1 MAMENNRISN
11 NIDYSFLKNIIFLR
25 IAVVTLLNNFIVA
38 AIISMEIL
46 YIVSF
51 LKKSSFHLALF
62 MMLGAVLSIIITPVF
77 GRMIDKSPETSK
89 KLMIAACITGLIG
102 CIILY
107 LTKNF
112 LIALMVEILLFTVA
126 RSINPALIAQ
136 SYATSYLA
144 GDANKTH
151 WVSVHRALT
160 SAGWIVAPPMAGLI
174 VDAFGFQEF
183 FIVIGVI
190 YILMLILFS
199 ITKQVKPRRESG
211 IEKVIEHT
219 GIGFW
224 GFFSVFVLMFFTMF
238 VLDTNLPLLVKFLG
252 GHAKEVGLLF
262 SIAGVGEVILITF
275 GGYFVKHF
283 SDTKIIIL
291 IVALGMVYSLISHFA
306 NSLSELYFAQL
317 IYGAYLG
324 LMLGTSY
331 LLLQKLRPNEPGLV
345 AAYYYNSFKICKM
358 IGAGSAAILNGFFN
372 PQLVAI
378 MPIIPLVLTL
388 TIYVYM
394 KHRASSRYV
403 Q

>member
-1 MAMENNRISN
+1 MENNRISN
-11 NIDYSFLKNIIFLR
+11 NIDYSFLKNTIFLR

-51 LKKSSFHLALF
+51 LDKSSFHLALF
-62 MMLGAVLSIIITPVF
+62 MMLGAVLSIIITPIF

-107 LTKNF
+107 LTKIF

-144 GDANKTH
+144 GDANKAH

-199 ITKQVKPRRESG
+199 VTKQVKPRRESG

-306 NSLSELYFAQL
+306 NSLSEL
-317 IYGAYLG
+317 
-324 LMLGTSY
+324 
-331 LLLQKLRPNEPGLV
+331 
-345 AAYYYNSFKICKM
+345 SFTTKITAK
-358 IGAGSAAILNGFFN
+358 
-372 PQLVAI
+372 
-378 MPIIPLVLTL
+378 
-388 TIYVYM
+388 
-394 KHRASSRYV
+394 
-403 Q
+403 